1 METDKG
7 DLNDYLEG
15 ALSSDYDS
23 EDDSDSDE
31 AIKMG
36 KHDSSKGGYNS
47 DDSIDVRKANYRQ
60 SKQRARLQTSEN
72 FKRVTE
78 KNRQVRREIV
88 RNKNEIWYASYTQD
102 LIVNKDAAAV

>member
-1 METDKG
+1 MSLKYLVERQDDENESAQDPGSDGMETDKG

-36 KHDSSKGGYNS
+36 KHDSSKDGYNS
-47 DDSIDVRKANYRQ
+47 DDSIDVRKANYR
-60 SKQRARLQTSEN
+60 
-72 FKRVTE
+72 
-78 KNRQVRREIV
+78 
-88 RNKNEIWYASYTQD
+88 
-102 LIVNKDAAAV
+102 